1 MKDRNILDTVIEF
14 EKQIEAMQQQFGAFK
29 QFIALMMEEQQALQT
44 ENLHLRTRLE
54 EVIAQQPTTEE
65 KNNATPD
72 IGEGYDNLAR
82 LYYEGYHVCHV
93 HFGSTRKDEDCLFCL
108 AFLNKQN
115 G

>member
-54 EVIAQQPTTEE
+54 EVIAQQPTEA
-65 KNNATPD
+65 KNNTTPD